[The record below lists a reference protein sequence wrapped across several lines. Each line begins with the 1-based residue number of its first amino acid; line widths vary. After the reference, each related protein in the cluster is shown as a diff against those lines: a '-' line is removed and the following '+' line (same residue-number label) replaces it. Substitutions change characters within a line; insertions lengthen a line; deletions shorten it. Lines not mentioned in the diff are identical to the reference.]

1 MFGARTDMSSKVRF
15 RIFHG
20 EGSVGSGPTGV
31 DLSTFTC
38 STCGIDR
45 PHERSF
51 GSIYKWL
58 ERNLGVNAETQ
69 VLTVQTVVSWSTE
82 GYFWELMY
90 IRNTADWRMYMEYA
104 TTMAWPPGMLVQVH
118 EKAPAVE
125 VEEDLEIIPAAVNEE
140 EASHQEAH
148 MTEPEAHMT
157 EPEAHII
164 EAEAQGEA
172 DEGERVP
179 SIV

>member
-1 MFGARTDMSSKVRF
+1 MFGVRTDMSSKVRF

-20 EGSVGSGPTGV
+20 EGSVGYGPTGV

-58 ERNLGVNAETQ
+58 ERNLGVNAETH
-69 VLTVQTVVSWSTE
+69 VLTVQTVVSWSSE
-82 GYFWELMY
+82 GFLWELMD
-90 IRNTADWRMYMEYA
+90 IRNTADWRRYMQYA
-104 TTMAWPPGMLVQVH
+104 TAMAWPPGMLVQVH

-125 VEEDLEIIPAAVNEE
+125 VGEDLESIPGGAIEE
-140 EASHQEAH
+140 EAGNQEAH
-148 MTEPEAHMT
+148 MTES
-157 EPEAHII
+157 
-164 EAEAQGEA
+164 EAQGEA

-179 SIV
+179 VTALVLITEFSLI